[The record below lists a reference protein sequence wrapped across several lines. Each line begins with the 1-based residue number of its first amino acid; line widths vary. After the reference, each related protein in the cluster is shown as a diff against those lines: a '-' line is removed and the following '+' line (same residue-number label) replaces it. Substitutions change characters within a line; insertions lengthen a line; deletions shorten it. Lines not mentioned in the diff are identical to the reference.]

1 MLDYTKREK
10 KFLTVTLA
18 DGRTVFIGAPKKALF
33 SRLSDIEKDLKHA
46 EDPLAAYDEILLIT
60 SQILSNNRAKISFSP
75 AEVDELMDIEDMS
88 LLIIEYSR
96 YAQNL
101 LKNPN

>member
-10 KFLTVTLA
+10 KFLSVTLS
-18 DGRTVFIGAPKKALF
+18 DGTTVFIGAPKKALF
-33 SRLSDIEKDLKHA
+33 ARLSKIENTLKNTTNPI
-46 EDPLAAYDEILLIT
+46 DAYDEILSVT
-60 SQILSNNRAKISFSP
+60 AEILSNNKAKRKFTSE
-75 AEVDELMDIEDMS
+75 EVDELMDIEDMS
-88 LLIIEYSR
+88 LLIVEFSR